1 MPEAIL
7 SDDASRGPEAARN
20 SLILTVIG
28 LRVGKKPRRTRPQLE
43 KRIDQ
48 TSYLTGKRRGAILKE
63 EAWFQGNRVVK
74 YSLAYINPRIS
85 SADNGRILGYDNTHG
100 QHHHHYRGRTELIP
114 FSSYHALVNRFER
127 EVREIW
133 RREDEEED

>member
-7 SDDASRGPEAARN
+7 SDDASRSPEAVRN
-20 SLILTVIG
+20 LFILTVIG
-28 LRVGKKPRRTRPQLE
+28 LHLSKRPRRTRPRLE

-63 EAWFQGNRVVK
+63 EVWFQGNRVVK
-74 YSLAYINPRIS
+74 HCLAYINPRIS

-100 QHHHHYRGRTELIP
+100 QHHRHYRGRTEPVL
-114 FSSYHALVNRFER
+114 FSSYHALVNRFES
-127 EVREIW
+127 EVRRIW